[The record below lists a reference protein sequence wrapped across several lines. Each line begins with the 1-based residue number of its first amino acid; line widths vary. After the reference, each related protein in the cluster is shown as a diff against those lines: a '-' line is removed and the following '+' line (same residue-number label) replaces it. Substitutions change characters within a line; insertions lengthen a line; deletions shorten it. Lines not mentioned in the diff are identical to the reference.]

1 MRTEG
6 VFAMLAVILKI
17 LSIIGIVLL
26 IAVCLL
32 AVLLLVVLFC
42 PVIYRINGEKDSI
55 TLSAKIRVRWLFGL
69 LGAAYCYPEPG
80 RLIIRILCFPVF
92 DSGAGKKTKKKKR
105 RKRKKE
111 GKAAGRTERKESAE
125 NGNTGNGNAGNGN
138 AGNGNPENENTESGN
153 TEHGNSENRKAEAD
167 GETLSKLTAGQ
178 TEEFAEHKPE
188 TGTVEGSREEHSE
201 QSSEKEGILCRK
213 VKKIK
218 YTIQKIYDKIKHIL
232 EEIGFY
238 KGLLQ
243 DEDTKELFS
252 HGCRRIGRVLK
263 HIRPRT
269 LKADVTY
276 GTGSPDTTGYL
287 YAFYGMLSPKL
298 GKAICVV
305 PNFEEQTLEGSFYAA
320 GHITICT
327 LLINILALLMDK
339 RLRILLGRLK
349 AHKVSRP
356 E

>member
-1 MRTEG
+1 MS
-6 VFAMLAVILKI
+6 AVILKI

-26 IAVCLL
+26 AAVCVL
-32 AVLLLVVLFC
+32 AVLLLTVLFC
-42 PVIYRINGEKDSI
+42 PVVYRISGEKDSE
-55 TLSAKIRVRWLFGL
+55 TMSAKIRARWLFGL
-69 LGAAYCYPEPG
+69 LGAVYLYPEPG

-92 DSGAGKKTKKKKR
+92 DSGAEKKTKKKKR
-105 RKRKKE
+105 RRRKKE
-111 GKAAGRTERKESAE
+111 GKAAGRKEKKASEE
-125 NGNTGNGNAGNGN
+125 NGNT
-138 AGNGNPENENTESGN
+138 ENENTENGNAENGTPVNGAPENQKTGNGN
-153 TEHGNSENRKAEAD
+153 TEFENAENREAD
-167 GETLSKLTAGQ
+167 GRTLIKLTPEQ
-178 TEEFAEHKPE
+178 EEEFAEQKVRNGSE
-188 TGTVEGSREEHSE
+188 EGQREKYSGE
-201 QSSEKEGILCRK
+201 SSEKEGILCRK
-213 VKKIK
+213 IKKIK

-238 KGLLQ
+238 KDLIQ
-243 DEDTKELFS
+243 DEDTKALFS

-269 LKADVTY
+269 IKADITY

-287 YAFYGMLSPKL
+287 HAVYGMLSPKL
-298 GKAICVV
+298 GKDICVV
-305 PNFEEQTLEGSFYAA
+305 PNFEEQILRGSFYAA

-349 AHKVSRP
+349 AHKVSGP